1 MPLEL
6 PQLAATA
13 LGEGVLPPRHCSG
26 RGNLVATTWRTV
38 LEGVLACRLFGT
50 GLRDAG
56 AAHCE
61 VAVHEPSWRGPAR
74 ARLLAYRR
82 VSAGVTRS
90 TYRRASSRNVWSHRP
105 GRSR

>member
-56 AAHCE
+56 AAT
-61 VAVHEPSWRGPAR
+61 V
-74 ARLLAYRR
+74 RLL
-82 VSAGVTRS
+82 S
-90 TYRRASSRNVWSHRP
+90 TSRP
-105 GRSR
+105 GEVLLVLGSWPTAECRLA